1 MMSEMEMCPC
11 GSGAVYESCCSPL
24 VSGARTAGTAE
35 ELMRSRYSAY
45 TKVEMDYLFETTHPD
60 HRKGYDHEGTKT
72 WAEEAE
78 WDGLEIVSTR
88 LGGPED
94 GIGEVEF
101 VARWKE
107 NGMKREHHEVGGFRK
122 KEGKWYFTEGK
133 MVKPQPIVVNKV
145 GRNDP
150 CTCGSGAKYK
160 KCCGK

>member
-1 MMSEMEMCPC
+1 MSSIEICPC
-11 GSGAVYESCCSPL
+11 GSGRTYRECCEPAIAGKRSP
-24 VSGARTAGTAE
+24 ATAE

-45 TKVEMDYLFETTHPD
+45 VKVEADYLFDTTHPD
-60 HRKGYDHEGTKT
+60 HQNGYDHEGTKK

-78 WDGLEIVSTR
+78 WEGLEIVSMR
-88 LGGPED
+88 LGGPD
-94 GIGEVEF
+94 DSIGDVEF
-101 VARWKE
+101 IARYRE
-107 NGMKREHHEVGGFRK
+107 NDVRRQHHEVGGFRK

-133 MVKPQPIVVNKV
+133 LVKPQPILSSKV